1 MGKIYI
7 VGIGMGNHET
17 LTFEAH
23 KKIQESNALIGAKR
37 MIDSFD
43 SFQGTKFEAI
53 NPKEITDWI
62 LNHKDYD
69 SISVLMSGDV
79 GFFSGAK
86 KLVASLEA
94 YDVELIPGI
103 SSLQYFCAKLKVSW
117 EDIKILSLHGR
128 DANLLGEVQTN
139 QRIFLLT
146 GTDHPVNEIC
156 KELAEADLGQLNI
169 FVGERLSYAEE
180 RITKGTCE
188 ELKEKSFHPLSVM
201 VIENPKPMIRF
212 YETHGLE
219 DELFLRGKVPMTKS
233 EVRSVTLSKLCLHSQ
248 DIIYDIGAGT
258 GSVSI
263 EMALQANKG
272 QIYAIET
279 NLEAIELIK
288 ENKEK
293 FGTSN
298 LHIISG
304 MAPEAL
310 HNLPVPDKAF
320 IGGTK
325 GNLEDIIS
333 VLLEKNPNIH
343 IVMNGI
349 ALETISGML
358 QCLKKLEFEFI
369 DVVQIF
375 SAKGKQLGD
384 YHLMTGQN
392 PVYIISCRK

>member
-1 MGKIYI
+1 MSKIYV

-23 KKIQESNALIGAKR
+23 KKIQESDALIGAKR
-37 MIDSFD
+37 MLDSFD
-43 SFQGTKFEAI
+43 SFQGIKFEAI
-53 NPKEITDWI
+53 NPKEIADWI
-62 LNHKDYD
+62 SIHKDYE

-86 KLVASLEA
+86 KLVTSLED
-94 YDVELIPGI
+94 YDIELIPGI
-103 SSLQYFCAKLKVSW
+103 SSLQYFCAKLKISW

-156 KELAEADLGQLNI
+156 KDLAEAGLENLKI
-169 FVGERLSYAEE
+169 FVGERLSYEDE
-180 RITKGTCE
+180 QITKGTSE

-201 VIENPKPMIRF
+201 VIENPKPMMRF
-212 YETHGLE
+212 CETHGIE
-219 DELFLRGKVPMTKS
+219 DELFVRGKVPMTKA
-233 EVRSVTLSKLCLHSQ
+233 EVRSVTLSKLCIQSQ

-263 EMALQANKG
+263 EMALQARKG

-279 NLEAIELIK
+279 NLEALGLIE
-288 ENKEK
+288 ENKKK

-298 LHIISG
+298 LHIVSG

-310 HNLPVPDKAF
+310 HNLPIPDKAF

-325 GNLEDIIS
+325 GNLEDIVS
-333 VLLEKNPNIH
+333 LLLEKNPNIH
-343 IVMNGI
+343 IVMNAI
-349 ALETISGML
+349 ALETIADVL
-358 QCLKKLEFEFI
+358 QCLKKLEFRFV

-375 SAKGKQLGD
+375 SAKGKALGD